1 MERDCLL
8 FLPQPAAYMEAQN
21 IKEDAKDILNHA
33 SDYAETFYKLSLVRL
48 TKKVSDVASV
58 AVNSIVIFLISLC
71 VLLFI
76 SFAGA
81 WWLGDVVEN
90 RALGF
95 LLIAVFYLLIV
106 FILVL
111 MRKKIIS
118 PLIRNTLIKKIYE
131 EKDQVIRGS

>member
-1 MERDCLL
+1 
-8 FLPQPAAYMEAQN
+8 MEAQN
-21 IKEDAKDILNHA
+21 LKEDAKDILNHA
-33 SDYAETFYKLSLVRL
+33 GDYAETFYKLNLLRL

-58 AVNSIVIFLISLC
+58 VVNSVLIFFISLC
-71 VLLFI
+71 ILLFI

-81 WWLGDVVEN
+81 WWLGDIVQN

-95 LLIAVFYLLIV
+95 LIIAGFYLLIILV
-106 FILVL
+106 LVL

-118 PLIRNTLIKKIYE
+118 PFIRNTLIRKFYE

>member
-1 MERDCLL
+1 
-8 FLPQPAAYMEAQN
+8 MEAQN
-21 IKEDAKDILNHA
+21 LKEDAKDILNHA
-33 SDYAETFYKLSLVRL
+33 SDYAETFYKLNLVRF

-58 AVNSIVIFLISLC
+58 VVNSVLIFFISLC
-71 VLLFI
+71 ILLFI

-81 WWLGDVVEN
+81 WWLGDIVES
-90 RALGF
+90 RAMGF
-95 LLIAVFYLLIV
+95 LLVAAFYLLLI

-118 PLIRNTLIKKIYE
+118 PFIRNTLIRKIYE

>member
-1 MERDCLL
+1 
-8 FLPQPAAYMEAQN
+8 MEAQN
-21 IKEDAKDILNHA
+21 LKEDAKDVLNHA

-48 TKKVSDVASV
+48 TKKISDVASGV
-58 AVNSIVIFLISLC
+58 VNSVLIFFISLC
-71 VLLFI
+71 ILLFI

-95 LLIAVFYLLIV
+95 LLIAAFYLLLI

-118 PLIRNTLIKKIYE
+118 PFIRNTLIRKIYE